1 MSASTQRL
9 NYSQVPPRASSSR
22 AIRNE
27 IVPTNNG
34 GSYTM
39 NSQIIFDLP
48 ANLNNTFCDFQSSY
62 IKATVNNGNAASHD
76 VNFHGGGFPSCIKQ
90 IVLEL
95 GGQTLFSCDNWNAL
109 YEMML
114 SLDTSTGFRENTGK
128 RLFGAGNDYIGEVV
142 EDGDSHTVCF
152 PLVLTPLVG
161 ASRYFPL
168 IGRDRLRIRLI
179 LDTAARGLI
188 LSNASVTDAEI
199 TITDVALVTYNL
211 ELGSDVMSMVAA
223 NSGGSFK
230 MAMPSYQH
238 HQASLSNSATSLVT
252 TLGFSMSS
260 LNRILIAQQLQHVSA
275 TYNTIGNRS
284 RLRLNRFFVTIGG
297 VKYPMRDVQDL
308 GVVSTSTGAGSEP
321 FAEALIS
328 QRALCAWSHD
338 SSIETDGGFAILEG
352 TGAGTGTTGSFLIDL
367 DLESQRVSGGESTLG
382 LVAGVNCIGQV
393 VQLTMEYAASA
404 TNDHVINVFGE
415 HTILCSLDLNTLTW
429 SIAV

>member
-27 IVPTNNG
+27 IVPTNSG

-39 NSQIIFDLP
+39 NSQIIFDIP

-62 IKATVNNGNAASHD
+62 IKCKITNNDATAF
-76 VNFHGGGFPSCIKQ
+76 NFHGGGFPSCIKQ

-95 GGQTLFSCDNWNAL
+95 GGQTLFSCDNWNTL

-114 SLDTSTGFRENTGK
+114 SLDTSSSFRNNAGL
-128 RLFGAGNDYIGEVV
+128 RLFGSGSDFDGAQVAAGA
-142 EDGDSHTVCF
+142 SRTVCF
-152 PLVLTPLVG
+152 PLVLTPLIN
-161 ASRYFPL
+161 SRYFPL

-179 LDTAARGLI
+179 LDTAAKGLI
-188 LSNASVTDAEI
+188 SATTGVADSEVTISE
-199 TITDVALVTYNL
+199 VALVTYNL
-211 ELGSDVMSMVAA
+211 ELGSDVMAMVAA
-223 NSGGSFK
+223 NSGGAFK
-230 MAMPSYQH
+230 IAMPSYQH
-238 HQASLSNSATSLVT
+238 HQASLSSSATSLVA

-260 LNRILIAQQLQHVSA
+260 LNRVLIAQQLQGVTDTVNSV
-275 TYNTIGNRS
+275 GNRS
-284 RLRLNRFFVTIGG
+284 RLLLNRFFITIGG

-308 GVVSTSTGAGSEP
+308 GTAGDLGAGSEVL
-321 FAEALIS
+321 AEALIS
-328 QRALCAWSHD
+328 QRALCAWTHD
-338 SSIETDGGFAILEG
+338 SSISQDGGFALQEG
-352 TGAGTGTTGSFLIDL
+352 DGSTSANTGSFLIDL
-367 DLESQRVSGGESTLG
+367 DLESQRVSGGESSVG

-404 TNDHVINVFGE
+404 NADHVVNVYGE

>member
-27 IVPTNNG
+27 ITPTNGG

-62 IKATVNNGNAASHD
+62 IKATINNGDGAA
-76 VNFHGGGFPSCIKQ
+76 VKLHGGGFPSCIKQ

-95 GGQTLFSCDNWNAL
+95 GGQNLFSCDNWNTL

-114 SLDTSTGFRENTGK
+114 TLDTSASFRNNAGN
-128 RLFGAGNDYIGEVV
+128 RLFGAGGDF
-142 EDGDSHTVCF
+142 DGASIAAGASLGVCF
-152 PLVLTPLVG
+152 PLVLTPLMCN
-161 ASRYFPL
+161 RYFPL
-168 IGRDRLRIRLI
+168 VGRDRLRIRLI
-179 LDTAARGLI
+179 LDTSARSLLGAA
-188 LSNASVTDAEI
+188 TDSEV

-211 ELGSDVMSMVAA
+211 ELGSDIMNMVAA
-223 NSGGSFK
+223 NSGGAFK
-230 MAMPSYQH
+230 IAMPSYQH
-238 HQASLSNSATSLVT
+238 HQASLSNSATSLVA

-260 LNRILIAQQLQHVSA
+260 LNRVLIAQTQQAAVAANNH
-275 TYNTIGNRS
+275 IGNRS
-284 RLRLNRFFVTIGG
+284 RLRLNRFFITIGG

-308 GVVSTSTGAGSEP
+308 GVASTATGAGAEP
-321 FAEALIS
+321 LAEALIS
-328 QRALCAWSHD
+328 QRALCAWTHD
-338 SSIETDGGFAILEG
+338 SSVEADGGFAILEG
-352 TGAGTGTTGSFLIDL
+352 TGATSGTTGAFLIDL
-367 DLESQRVSGGESTLG
+367 DLESQRTAGGESSVG

-393 VQLTMEYAASA
+393 CQLTMEYAAA
-404 TNDHVINVFGE
+404 PTANHVVDVFGE

>member
-27 IVPTNNG
+27 IIPTNNG
-34 GSYTM
+34 TYTM

-62 IKATVNNGNAASHD
+62 IKLTVNNANAAA
-76 VNFHGGGFPSCIKQ
+76 VKFHGGGFPSCIKQ

-95 GGQTLFSCDNWNAL
+95 GGQTLFSCDNWNTL

-114 SLDTSTGFRENTGK
+114 SLDTSASFRNNAGL
-128 RLFGAGNDYIGEVV
+128 RLFGSGGDFDGAEVAIAG
-142 EDGDSHTVCF
+142 SRQVCF
-152 PLVLTPLVG
+152 PLVLTPLM
-161 ASRYFPL
+161 ANRYFPL

-179 LDTAARGLI
+179 LDTSARSLLGAA
-188 LSNASVTDAEI
+188 TDAEV
-199 TITDVALVTYNL
+199 TITNVSLVTYNL
-211 ELGSDVMSMVAA
+211 ELGSDVMAMVAA

-230 MAMPSYQH
+230 IAMPSYQH
-238 HQASLSNSATSLVT
+238 HQESLSNTATSLVA

-260 LNRILIAQQLQHVSA
+260 LNRILVAQTRQTA
-275 TYNTIGNRS
+275 TAANNHIGNRS

-308 GVVSTSTGAGSEP
+308 GVAAATTGAGAEP

-338 SSIETDGGFAILEG
+338 SSIAADGGFALLEG
-352 TGAGTGTTGSFLIDL
+352 DGSTSDATGSFLIDL
-367 DLESQRVSGGESTLG
+367 DLESQRVAGGESSLG
-382 LVAGVNCIGQV
+382 LVAGINCVGQV
-393 VQLTMEYAASA
+393 VQFTLEYSASA
-404 TNDHVINVFGE
+404 TNNHVVDFFAE

>member
-27 IVPTNNG
+27 IVPTNSG
-34 GSYTM
+34 GNYTM

-62 IKATVNNGNAASHD
+62 IKLKVKNNDATSFSFN
-76 VNFHGGGFPSCIKQ
+76 GGGFPSCIKQ

-95 GGQTLFSCDNWNAL
+95 GGQTLFSCDNWNSL
-109 YEMML
+109 YEMMI
-114 SLDTSTGFRENTGK
+114 SLDTSASFRNNAGA
-128 RLFGAGNDYIGEVV
+128 RLFGAGNDSTGETIAAAG
-142 EDGDSHTVCF
+142 ERTVCF
-152 PLVLTPLVG
+152 PLVLTPLIN
-161 ASRYFPL
+161 SRYFPL

-179 LDTAARGLI
+179 LDTAAKGLI
-188 LSNASVTDAEI
+188 SATTGVLDSEVAIS
-199 TITDVALVTYNL
+199 DVALVTYNL
-211 ELGSDVMSMVAA
+211 ELGSDVMSQVAA
-223 NSGGSFK
+223 NSGGAFK
-230 MAMPSYQH
+230 IAMPSYQH
-238 HQASLSNSATSLVT
+238 HQASLSDSATSLVA

-260 LNRILIAQQLQHVSA
+260 LNRVLIAQQLQAVTDTRNSV
-275 TYNTIGNRS
+275 GNRS
-284 RLRLNRFFVTIGG
+284 RLRLNRFFITIGG

-308 GVVSTSTGAGSEP
+308 GTTGVVSGAGSEP

-338 SSIETDGGFAILEG
+338 SSIEQDGGFDLQEG
-352 TGAGTGTTGSFLIDL
+352 TGANSATTGSFLIDL
-367 DLESQRVSGGESTLG
+367 DLESQRVSGGESSVG

-393 VQLTMEYAASA
+393 VQLSMEYTASA
-404 TNDHVINVFGE
+404 GADHVINIYGE

>member
-27 IVPTNNG
+27 IVPTNSG

-62 IKATVNNGNAASHD
+62 IKATINNADAAD
-76 VNFHGGGFPSCIKQ
+76 VKFHGGGFPSCIKQ

-95 GGQTLFSCDNWNAL
+95 GGQTLFSCDNWNTL

-114 SLDTSTGFRENTGK
+114 SLDTSASFRNNAGQ
-128 RLFGAGNDYIGEVV
+128 RLFGAGGDF
-142 EDGDSHTVCF
+142 DGATVTAASSVQVCF
-152 PLVLTPLVG
+152 PLVLTPLMCN
-161 ASRYFPL
+161 RYFPL

-179 LDTAARGLI
+179 LDTSARSLLGAA
-188 LSNASVTDAEI
+188 TDAEV

-211 ELGSDVMSMVAA
+211 ELGSDVMAMVAA
-223 NSGGSFK
+223 NSGGAFK
-230 MAMPSYQH
+230 IAMPSYQH
-238 HQASLSNSATSLVT
+238 HQASLSSTASSLVA

-260 LNRILIAQQLQHVSA
+260 LNRVLIAQTRQAAVAANNH
-275 TYNTIGNRS
+275 IGNRS
-284 RLRLNRFFVTIGG
+284 RLRLNRFFITIGG

-308 GVVSTSTGAGSEP
+308 GVAATATGAGAEP

-328 QRALCAWSHD
+328 QRALCAWTHD
-338 SSIETDGGFAILEG
+338 SSIQADGGFAILEG
-352 TGAGTGTTGSFLIDL
+352 DGSTSGATGSFLIDL
-367 DLESQRVSGGESTLG
+367 DLESQRVAGGESSVG

-393 VQLTMEYAASA
+393 VQLTMEYSASP
-404 TNDHVINVFGE
+404 TNDHVVDVFGE